1 MFIVGILS
9 WWYGPGWRQRAS
21 RLGEHLRSNMDY
33 FSIDLLLRTF
43 FSPFRQISAGK
54 VNGPLGVQMRA
65 LLDRIISRIIG
76 AMIRFTMIIVGSI
89 AIGFHG
95 ILGSVFL
102 LLWAFIPLLPIIGII
117 LFVTGWI
124 PWSL

>member
-9 WWYGPGWRQRAS
+9 WWYGPGWRQRVV
-21 RLGEHLRSNMDY
+21 RLGERLAASMDY

-54 VNGPLGVQMRA
+54 VNGPLGIQMRA
-65 LLDRIISRIIG
+65 FLDRIISRIIG
-76 AMIRFTMIIVGSI
+76 AMIRFVMIIVGI
-89 AIGFHG
+89 VAITFHAIFG
-95 ILGSVFL
+95 TL
-102 LLWAFIPLLPIIGII
+102 LLGLWAVVPAVPVIGLKLCI
-117 LFVTGWI
+117 TGWV